1 MFKIINKGFLI
12 TQLPSFNKRIC
23 TASES
28 IHDGDTMYTA
38 SEGILPIRFSGID
51 TPETN
56 YNLPI
61 IKKPNDIQ
69 ERNGNPFIPPSPIE
83 DFKEYLSNPFDERY
97 YDSKDFRN
105 ALGEDLVENHLKSK
119 LNDKTAINHKRHA
132 INARNALIQLIE
144 EDIGISLTS
153 TDVFKFYIAFSFETT
168 DRFGRI
174 LGWVNKYNSDNDR
187 KDLSYNEKMLKLG
200 MAIPYFIWPN
210 ISPFRRSLSITQALP
225 NKEDFFNC
233 IEEDNKLSNARKF
246 VKNAREQ
253 KLGIFEEQEGLM
265 LMPFELRYLA
275 DRFTGLM
282 NNPVPCKQSQN
293 IIDRSN
299 QKPVHRYV
307 IDLSYNQEPI
317 IVKPE
322 EYYKIKVEDRL
333 FIDEHFVPLFQ
344 KHGYQVKE

>member
-69 ERNGNPFIPPSPIE
+69 ERNGNPFVPPSPIE

-153 TDVFKFYIAFSFETT
+153 TDFSNFTLH
-168 DRFGRI
+168 FP
-174 LGWVNKYNSDNDR
+174 
-187 KDLSYNEKMLKLG
+187 LKPL
-200 MAIPYFIWPN
+200 N
-210 ISPFRRSLSITQALP
+210 L
-225 NKEDFFNC
+225 
-233 IEEDNKLSNARKF
+233 
-246 VKNAREQ
+246 
-253 KLGIFEEQEGLM
+253 EGFL
-265 LMPFELRYLA
+265 
-275 DRFTGLM
+275 DG
-282 NNPVPCKQSQN
+282 
-293 IIDRSN
+293 
-299 QKPVHRYV
+299 
-307 IDLSYNQEPI
+307 
-317 IVKPE
+317 
-322 EYYKIKVEDRL
+322 
-333 FIDEHFVPLFQ
+333 
-344 KHGYQVKE
+344 